1 MATEWSSS
9 MLVHASEE
17 GRASR
22 VFDKKRSSLHGCVA
36 RAAADETRC
45 TVFVEWSNFTNSQPD
60 VFAGCGHEE

>member
-22 VFDKKRSSLHGCVA
+22 VFKKKVVVA
-36 RAAADETRC
+36 WLRGAR
-45 TVFVEWSNFTNSQPD
+45 
-60 VFAGCGHEE
+60 GGG